1 MDSEEHRAKD
11 CKAGKAE
18 PKAPDQ
24 KPSVQAAS
32 SSTSSAQL
40 PVQATPVLNMETF
53 MQQAVQALRQLEAN
67 PPRSDAAPH
76 AQPPQPQPE
85 GLSTASQP
93 SSTPN
98 PSVKRLII
106 RSVMPSSCFPVSG
119 PNRDFLSS
127 SPAIEPA
134 VDPSPVA
141 SQPPLIGYAL
151 LDSGATH
158 PMRQA
163 SSEEEWEAAL
173 EVQVSLAGDTTTTM
187 RLTSSGT
194 LLLPPGRDGLVQ
206 PIVPMGAIIE
216 QLGYKLVWSAGSCK
230 LYPPDGKSLR
240 LRVKNGCPE
249 LVESQALTLIS
260 RLEEHKM
267 QQVEE
272 LRRRTDEG
280 KDRIRQAKIAMERT
294 WWDHLVEHV
303 SSSVPA
309 AGHMAVSTAP
319 FFQDVPDRA
328 LSGILP
334 SEDVDSKT
342 LWKALEE
349 GMPNLNR
356 RRRKALHR
364 ASSWVVHLFAGPGTH
379 KAFKRLESQD
389 TVVVELDICR
399 SRSQDLYHDPLWTL
413 LVKVAKLGRVAAV
426 IGGPPTRT
434 WSMTGHRTDGPHP
447 LRSPT
452 EPFGLSTLTSDER
465 DLVDRDTG
473 LFARMLWLHALST
486 AGRRVHPTPSDETS
500 MVAFMLEQP
509 SVEQHMASSHSAV
522 GGALSFWNTA
532 LWQTYAEEAGLF
544 EVHFRQ
550 GPLGHAGDK
559 PTTVGTNLPD
569 LRDLQGLQGEV
580 SQVCCNAD
588 SRVSPVWAP
597 GFVQTIVYALQRWPC
612 YRLMKFT
619 QADWEQHVANNHVPY
634 RRDCA
639 VCVHGAGNGRR
650 HQGVVHPDVYCMS
663 ADIAGPIPCER
674 QRPRK
679 PQPPT
684 SHVQVLPRGVVPLP
698 TAQRSEGGIRP
709 HQD

>member
-1 MDSEEHRAKD
+1 MHELSKAERFKKCLNCGSEEHRAKD

-18 PKAPDQ
+18 PKTQDQ

-32 SSTSSAQL
+32 TSTPTSQ
-40 PVQATPVLNMETF
+40 PVVHATPVLSMETF

-67 PPRSDAAPH
+67 PPRNNATPQP
-76 AQPPQPQPE
+76 QPPQPE
-85 GLSTASQP
+85 GVSTSSQP

-98 PSVKRLII
+98 PSVKRLTI
-106 RSVMPSSCFPVSG
+106 RSVMPSSCFPVS
-119 PNRDFLSS
+119 SS
-127 SPAIEPA
+127 SPANEPP
-134 VDPSPVA
+134 VEPSPVA

-163 SSEEEWEAAL
+163 SSEEEWIEAD
-173 EVQVSLAGDTTTTM
+173 EVQVSLAGDQTTVM
-187 RLTSSGT
+187 RLTRAGT

-267 QQVEE
+267 QKVEE
-272 LRRRTDEG
+272 LRRRTEEG
-280 KDRIRQAKIAMERT
+280 KDRIRQVKIAMERA

-303 SSSVPA
+303 SSSAPA

-319 FFQDVPDRA
+319 FFHDVPDRA

-334 SEDVDSKT
+334 SDDVDSKA

-349 GMPNLNR
+349 GMPYLNR

-364 ASSWVVHLFAGPGTH
+364 ASNWVVHLFAGPGSH

-399 SRSQDLYHDPLWTL
+399 SRSQDLYYDPLWRL

-426 IGGPPTRT
+426 IGGPPSRT
-434 WSMTGHRTDGPHP
+434 WSVKGHRADGPHP
-447 LRSPT
+447 LRSST
-452 EPFGLSTLTSDER
+452 ESFGLSTLTSDER
-465 DLVDRDTG
+465 DLVDRHTG
-473 LFARMLWLHALST
+473 LCARMMWLHALST
-486 AGRRVHPTPSDETS
+486 AGRRVHHNPSDGTS

-509 SVEQHMASSHSAV
+509 QSVEQHVVPGDCAVSSAP
-522 GGALSFWNTA
+522 SFWNTT
-532 LWQTYAEEAGLF
+532 LWQAYADEAGLF
-544 EVHFRQ
+544 EVRFRQ
-550 GPLGHAGDK
+550 GPLGHAGENPQLLAQTCSTLETCK
-559 PTTVGTNLPD
+559 G
-569 LRDLQGLQGEV
+569 
-580 SQVCCNAD
+580 C
-588 SRVSPVWAP
+588 RVRRRRV
-597 GFVQTIVYALQRWPC
+597 V
-612 YRLMKFT
+612 
-619 QADWEQHVANNHVPY
+619 VA
-634 RRDCA
+634 
-639 VCVHGAGNGRR
+639 
-650 HQGVVHPDVYCMS
+650 
-663 ADIAGPIPCER
+663 
-674 QRPRK
+674 
-679 PQPPT
+679 
-684 SHVQVLPRGVVPLP
+684 P
-698 TAQRSEGGIRP
+698 TAVFLQCGRP
-709 HQD
+709 GLFKPSCTHSNVGRATAS